1 MKNTVPEEN
10 KVENKSYSL
19 TLNIL
24 NTIRA
29 KNSIKH
35 ITCTIGAIKFMNISN
50 DGWLPVVMKCLSKSF
65 Q

>member
-1 MKNTVPEEN
+1 MKNIVPEEN

-50 DGWLPVVMKCLSKSF
+50 DG
-65 Q
+65 